1 MSELIF
7 DHGAGT
13 PADQARLAEGAPS
26 DDRRADNQ
34 INRSIV
40 RATAARTS
48 LPKTMIDQRFV
59 ITTSRYSLGT
69 TIVPSSARFIR
80 PISASRSFLK
90 PCWFASSRAAKA
102 LSVGP

>member
-7 DHGAGT
+7 DHGAST
-13 PADQARLAEGAPS
+13 PADQARLAEGTPS
-26 DDRRADNQ
+26 DDRRATINQ
-34 INRSIV
+34 SIV
-40 RATAARTS
+40 RATATRTS
-48 LPKTMIDQRFV
+48 LPEKMLDQRFV
-59 ITTSRYSLGT
+59 ITISRYSLGT